1 MAQRE
6 TVTAGNTSIHQV
18 HWTCDAVLVHEQRIP
33 RALMREDDADMFQ
46 LPTPPPGIET
56 PPISPFEQFVAC
68 VVLSVIATTLISF
81 VLPRPLFCKLFRI
94 AFPFIPERLEDF
106 DEK

>member
-1 MAQRE
+1 MICCRVAR
-6 TVTAGNTSIHQV
+6 
-18 HWTCDAVLVHEQRIP
+18 
-33 RALMREDDADMFQ
+33 RALMHGQHVPRPPLCKGLANMFQ
-46 LPTPPPGIET
+46 LPTPPPGIER
-56 PPISPFEQFVAC
+56 PPSSPFEQLVAC
-68 VVLSVIATTLISF
+68 VVLSVIATTLIFF

>member
-1 MAQRE
+1 
-6 TVTAGNTSIHQV
+6 
-18 HWTCDAVLVHEQRIP
+18 
-33 RALMREDDADMFQ
+33 MREDDADMFQ

-68 VVLSVIATTLISF
+68 VVLSVIAVTLFSF
-81 VLPRPLFCKLFRI
+81 LLPRPIFLKLFKI
-94 AFPFIPERLEDF
+94 AFPFMPERLEDS